1 MSCEVC
7 SAPAG
12 DECPAWC
19 RFESGL
25 QACEDSRDC
34 CTLSLEMNGELCPDC
49 EGFDS
54 RSSGPASCAGCDE
67 ELNDEA
73 VEIGLILCPDCLT
86 CQINIAFANPELAGV
101 DE

>member
-1 MSCEVC
+1 
-7 SAPAG
+7 
-12 DECPAWC
+12 
-19 RFESGL
+19 
-25 QACEDSRDC
+25 
-34 CTLSLEMNGELCPDC
+34 MNGELCLDC

-86 CQINIAFANPELAGV
+86 CQIHIAFENPEIAGV
-101 DE
+101 D

>member
-1 MSCEVC
+1 MSCENCPVC

-12 DECPAWC
+12 DDCPAWC
-19 RFESGL
+19 RFEAG
-25 QACEDSRDC
+25 D
-34 CTLSLEMNGELCPDC
+34 
-49 EGFDS
+49 FDS